1 MADMA
6 SGTRLLSELSSGF
19 GSSLSSELDR
29 WEFFVLYLQYGIVF
43 TLFLAAAGVL
53 LYKMSWNLQLA
64 YTLAAK
70 LLRRGGAPSAEK
82 PSTKRVRSLAACA
95 FMLQL
100 VGCRACGRGCVG
112 GTRFGAHR
120 CAALSSHTW
129 RAGQRHL
136 ALCPA
141 VATGVLPAHC
151 HAGCMGQCG

>member
-100 VGCRACGRGCVG
+100 VGCRACGRGCVAWSCVVG
-112 GTRFGAHR
+112 FF
-120 CAALSSHTW
+120 
-129 RAGQRHL
+129 
-136 ALCPA
+136 
-141 VATGVLPAHC
+141 VAWLLVVQGLGFRGFLWGSVRR
-151 HAGCMGQCG
+151 